1 METNPTENFANHWIF
16 GRNIHLDFNGNTVNQ
31 KPFSF
36 IDFLEGTTCLSD
48 INGNLKYYGA
58 GGGDNTYLRT
68 TIGIDSIPLGF
79 NDYAA
84 QGDIFIEHKED
95 DSKLYIF
102 SSGREGGCGHSY
114 LLSDFTEST
123 FITFPF
129 LGGEKQQAI
138 NHQNGRDIWYA
149 NHARQGDSIYFFLIK
164 KQGIIECPVVT
175 HTGLEY
181 TSDANGWS
189 TQGQMKFSPDGRY
202 LAEVSFTRPFGY
214 GIYAMNTEYPTTDS
228 LYIYEKGFTSIYK
241 KNWPYGLEF
250 SPDGTKVYVTAGRAN
265 DPQEL
270 DHPPV
275 LYQLNLDSLK
285 SDINQETWVSLDS
298 LWNIQAGALQLAPN
312 GKIYVAMP
320 DQTYLGVINNPNELG
335 AASNYVR
342 QGLTLDSGGT
352 SRYGLPTFNQSY
364 FYTPAI
370 DYTYEEDCF
379 SNTYSFNGLDTFQ
392 GSSFE
397 WKFRD
402 ITNETVDVRLGK
414 NISYSFPRADSLE
427 NKYEVTF
434 IANSGSKTDSVTKI
448 LTIRPKLTTHFLGKD
463 TFYCADAQRDFEIS
477 LKTPSNMHCVHWGMG
492 VNGDV
497 LEPYSNLIGDTVI
510 GYENFYGHIHAN
522 TFRTIDTAGVYTA
535 RITNKAFC
543 RTWDTITVT
552 EIPNPQKPSIQRNG
566 QELESSIKAAEYRWY
581 FNGNLT
587 LTTIN
592 SQLIPDSNGYW
603 QVQLIS
609 EYGCESELSDSFFV
623 GFASLKPLN
632 FKPLSFKVYPN
643 PSDGHISIEVPKEG
657 QYNLTLITIGG
668 QLVRLSDSPQGELY
682 RSVNK
687 RIEFEL
693 NLANG
698 TYILTLTDEDGK
710 TGSKKI
716 EVVN

>member
-1 METNPTENFANHWIF
+1 METNPNAISARNWIL
-16 GRNIHLDFNGNTVNQ
+16 GKNTWLDFSKFEPKQIQINNVD
-31 KPFSF
+31 
-36 IDFLEGTTCLSD
+36 ILEGTSSYYDAENSFYLTG
-48 INGNLKYYGA
+48 NGSFGSKLHLNAIK
-58 GGGDNTYLRT
+58 
-68 TIGIDSIPLGF
+68 IPTLF
-79 NDYAA
+79 NDDGG
-84 QGDIFIEHKED
+84 QGVLFLVHP
-95 DSKLYIF
+95 SSNKLWF
-102 SSGREGGCGHSY
+102 LGSGRTGSGGIVY
-114 LLSDFTEST
+114 PNSDSTEMLYT
-123 FITFPF
+123 RFPIKT
-129 LGGEKQQAI
+129 GEKQQAI

-175 HTGLEY
+175 HTGLNY
-181 TSDANGWS
+181 YGGANGWS
-189 TQGQMKFSPDGRY
+189 TQGQMKFSPDGEY
-202 LAEVSFTRPFGY
+202 LAEAVFVDPFGVGLY
-214 GIYAMNTEYPTTDS
+214 KFNNEYPETDVIFS
-228 LYIYEKGFTSIYK
+228 HSKGFVA
-241 KNWPYGLEF
+241 PYHKQWFSGIEF
-250 SPDGTKVYVTAGRAN
+250 SPDNSKLYVNSGKLTSN
-265 DPQEL
+265 PFEPDPV
-270 DHPPV
+270 V
-275 LYQLNLDSLK
+275 LYQLDLSDLNQDSIENSWL
-285 SDINQETWVSLDS
+285 SLDS
-298 LWNIQAGALQLAPN
+298 LFDLDQGNLQIAPN

-364 FYTPAI
+364 FYTPTI

-402 ITNETVDVRLGK
+402 IRNETVDVRLGK

-477 LKTPSNMHCVHWGMG
+477 LKTPSNMHCVHWGM
-492 VNGDV
+492 NGEV

-510 GYENFYGHIHAN
+510 GYVNFYGHIHAN

-566 QELESSIKAAEYRWY
+566 QELESSITAAEYRWY
-581 FNGNLT
+581 YNGNLK

-609 EYGCESELSDSFFV
+609 EYGCESQLSDSFNV

-632 FKPLSFKVYPN
+632 FKPLSFKIYPN

-657 QYNLTLITIGG
+657 QYNLTLTTISG

-698 TYILTLTDEDGK
+698 TYILTLTDEDGN

-716 EVVN
+716 EVVR